1 MSKRWLVVAVAG
13 LLAGCGGG
21 NGAGDVAGDVKLDA
35 APADLKDARAVAEL
49 VPDTG
54 TPEETVADRV
64 GELALEVT
72 VETVA
77 EVVPE
82 DLATELIE
90 EVAVDVVQ
98 PPPPDALPFSEGPY
112 GFKSREIAAPFVL
125 PTLDGDW
132 DFEQQWSLGQDSY
145 FFVFSAKS
153 YAYSVQLWDSPIK
166 QMLASGPQNLHYFF
180 LSYNNSAEQDVTA
193 LKVKHDVALAELGPV
208 KEAYW
213 QDRLH
218 YVPVNAY
225 DLGNWVTD
233 VVKDYGFFAFG
244 IDRFQR
250 LREVGLLMPVLM
262 QNATAELFHLTYQA
276 RAFNF
281 EWEREHTLAAADEEF
296 PPTVITVIDQEQF
309 GGKKK
314 IEVEFPDADTMA
326 GFDHMEFDLTM
337 GCTDHKDDNCGEW
350 DYKSHVFLCLPDD
363 PGDCSVELARWI
375 TTYHREGRWVHDAT
389 QGLAFLQEGGPR
401 ILEFNASG
409 QSYLIDFHIKLSNR
423 GKGLRPT
430 EAQWLWGGGPFNL
443 GYNPSKAPITFETP
457 DGVKRVDVYAII
469 SGHGWGSD
477 VANCAEFC
485 NHTHHFTLNGA
496 EEYKK
501 SHPMAGT
508 SGGCQLQ
515 IEDGVIPN
523 QFGTWPLG
531 RGGWCPGLEVKPF
544 YADIT
549 NSLVSGENLIE
560 YKSLYK
566 GQDYDPQPAPQP
578 QGFGAQIHMS
588 SWLIYWR

>member
-1 MSKRWLVVAVAG
+1 MFKQWLALLVAG
-13 LLAGCGGG
+13 MLAACGGG
-21 NGAGDVAGDVKLDA
+21 NGAGDEKVDAGPLDVKEAGRVAEVAPDA
-35 APADLKDARAVAEL
+35 PGPAD
-49 VPDTG
+49 
-54 TPEETVADRV
+54 TVADRV
-64 GELALEVT
+64 GEVALEVT
-72 VETVA
+72 VDTVA
-77 EVVPE
+77 EVVPPDIAPEMVAEVVE
-82 DLATELIE
+82 DIVE
-90 EVAVDVVQ
+90 

-112 GFKSREIAAPFVL
+112 GVNSREIAAPFVL
-125 PTLDGDW
+125 PTLAGDW
-132 DFEQQWSLGQDSY
+132 DFQEEWGLGQDSY
-145 FFVFSAKS
+145 FFVFKAQG
-153 YAYSVQLWDSPIK
+153 YAYSQELWDSPVK
-166 QMLASGPQNLHYFF
+166 QMLGNGPQNVHYFY
-180 LSYNNSAEQDVTA
+180 LSYNNTAQQDVTQ
-193 LKVKHDVALAELGPV
+193 LKERIDAELAELGAEN
-208 KEAYW
+208 EAYW

-225 DLGNWVTD
+225 DLDNWVSD
-233 VVKDYGFFAFG
+233 VVKAYGFFAFG

-250 LREVGLLMPVLM
+250 LREVGLLMPVLL
-262 QNATAELFHLTYQA
+262 QNATAQLFHLTYQA

-281 EWEREHTLAAADEEF
+281 EWDREHALAAADEQF
-296 PPTVITVIDQEQF
+296 PPTVVTVIDQEQF

-314 IEVEFPDADTMA
+314 IEVEFPDAETMA

-375 TTYHREGRWVHDAT
+375 TTYHREGRWVHDVT
-389 QGLAFLQEGGPR
+389 QGLAFLQEGGTR
-401 ILEFNASG
+401 TLEFNASS
-409 QSYLIDFHIKLSNR
+409 QSYLMDFHIKLSHR
-423 GKGLRPT
+423 GKGMRPAQ
-430 EAQWLWGGGPFNL
+430 AQWLWGGGPFNL

-496 EEYKK
+496 DEYKK
-501 SHPMAGT
+501 THPMAGT

-515 IEDGVIPN
+515 IEDGTIPN
-523 QFGTWPLG
+523 QFGTWPIG

-549 NSLVSGENLIE
+549 NSLVSGENFIE
-560 YKSLYK
+560 YKALYK
-566 GQDYDPQPAPQP
+566 GNDYDPQPAPQP
-578 QGFGAQIHMS
+578 QGFGAQIHLS
-588 SWLIYWR
+588 SWLIFWK